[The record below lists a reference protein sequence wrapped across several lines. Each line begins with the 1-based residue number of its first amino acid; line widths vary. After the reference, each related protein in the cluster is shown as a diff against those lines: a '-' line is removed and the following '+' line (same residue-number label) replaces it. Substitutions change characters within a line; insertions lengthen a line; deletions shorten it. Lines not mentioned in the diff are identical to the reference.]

1 MSKLGLIALLFL
13 AGVLLRHLGW
23 LDARHG
29 TRLLRIVATVGLPA
43 LIIGT
48 IGRVPLVPALLAL
61 PVTAALVM
69 LVVGMLAL
77 VSARLMRLARP
88 AAGALV
94 VSAMAMNLAFVFPFV
109 FLAWGPDGLARTVA
123 FDAGNAVMQWT
134 LVYLLAARYGGHAT
148 NPGAILGR
156 LLRVPPFIAILVA
169 VPVNL
174 LVNANA
180 DASSN
185 ATAFLDALRVA
196 GQVLTLLVV
205 PAMGLLFDPRRIA
218 TAPVVVAVV
227 LRCGAGAAAGAVL
240 ALVSGIDARN
250 AAVVI
255 VGSAAPVAFSSVV
268 MAEREGLDVGLAVAA
283 ASLSALAALVVIP
296 GLMALTGPW

>member
-13 AGVLLRHLGW
+13 AGVLLRRLGW

-29 TRLLRIVATVGLPA
+29 TRLLRIVASVGLPA

-48 IGRVPLVPALLAL
+48 LGRLPLVPALLAL
-61 PVTAALVM
+61 PATAALVM
-69 LVVGMLAL
+69 LIVGMLAL
-77 VSARLMRLARP
+77 AATRLLDLARP
-88 AAGALV
+88 TAGALI

-109 FLAWGPDGLARTVA
+109 FLTWGPDGLARTVV

-134 LVYLLAARYGGHAT
+134 VVYLLAARYGGHAT
-148 NPGAILGR
+148 NLGAVLAR
-156 LLRVPPFIAILVA
+156 LLRAPPFVAIMVA
-169 VPVNL
+169 IPINL
-174 LVNANA
+174 LTSANVHA
-180 DASSN
+180 G
-185 ATAFLDALRVA
+185 AFLDALRIT
-196 GQVLTLLVV
+196 GQVVALLMV
-205 PAMGLLFDPRRIA
+205 PAMGLLFDPSRIG

-227 LRCGAGAAAGAVL
+227 LRCGAGAAAGALL
-240 ALVSGIDARN
+240 ALASSLDARS

-283 ASLSALAALVVIP
+283 ASLSALAALLVIP
-296 GLMALTGPW
+296 GLLWLMGPW